1 MKAVYAVFAIVMS
14 TLGITSPTCNFVFC
28 AAAEGEPPRPPEA
41 RLFDHLTSWD
51 YRSDLDH
58 LSCVCQ
64 KQPKL
69 LEVLQMSSPI
79 SPPNGDIE
87 ALSGRV
93 KKILDTSGWRKCKSI
108 YTEFGILSDTYWK
121 DGRLLRVFERYS
133 QGVGDALVITIATGK
148 MKPAILPPSKIT
160 VSKEVDCT

>member
-1 MKAVYAVFAIVMS
+1 MKVAYAVFTIVMS
-14 TLGITSPTCNFVFC
+14 ALAITSPICNFVFC
-28 AAAEGEPPRPPEA
+28 AAAEGETPRPPEA

-87 ALSGRV
+87 SLSGVV
-93 KKILDTSGWRKCKSI
+93 KKTLRANGWRKCKSI

-121 DGRLLRVFERYS
+121 DGKLLKVFERYS
-133 QGVGDALVITIATGK
+133 QGVGDSLAITIATEK

-160 VSKEVDCT
+160 VSKEMDCI